1 MQGTVRALFVTP
13 EKKAKPVSLN
23 SVETIDR
30 GFDGDFHA
38 KVANRRQILIM
49 SGSVLDDLRLEPG
62 AVFENVVVD
71 GLDVMSFAEGQQLRM
86 GEALLEVTIPCEP
99 CGMMDRIRYGLRETL
114 QGRRGVF
121 ARVITKGTVHVGD
134 SVILCPKSVAE
145 NSLV

>member
-13 EKKAKPVSLN
+13 EKKAKPVSLS
-23 SVETIDR
+23 SVKTNDR

-38 KVANRRQILIM
+38 KAANRRQILMI
-49 SGSVLDDLRLEPG
+49 SGSVLDDLELGPG

-86 GEALLEVTIPCEP
+86 GETLLEVTIPCEP
-99 CGMMDRIRYGLRETL
+99 CGMMDGVRYGLRNVL
-114 QGRRGVF
+114 KDRRGMF
-121 ARVITKGTVHVGD
+121 AKVITKGIVHVGD

-145 NSLV
+145 NSPV